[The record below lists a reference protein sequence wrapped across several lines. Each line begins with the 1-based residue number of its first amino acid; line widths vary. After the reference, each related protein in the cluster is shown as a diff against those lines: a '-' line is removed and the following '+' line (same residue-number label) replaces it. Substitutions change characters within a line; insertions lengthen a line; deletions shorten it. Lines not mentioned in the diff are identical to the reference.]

1 MTHMKRLVILQPASA
16 SGAEVTSGRLSESW
30 LRLARIGWVTT
41 AIMVVI
47 VLIASSPSY
56 VAKFGGQLQHATGG
70 DLPPGSHFFAAASA
84 VASLVSAL
92 ITIALSLLLFRRKF
106 REPIAALLSFILLL
120 YGIVMSGPL
129 EFASAYWLG
138 SADWAFTAQSVLLV
152 TPMIALLML
161 YPSGQFVPDWTRWV
175 VLISVPFSF
184 WMLLIAPFD
193 GVNVSRDPQ
202 FATAVG
208 ALFLAFCVSGI
219 YAQIFRYRR
228 RSTNTERKQ
237 IRWAL
242 YGFALWIAYMLFSSV
257 PYFYLTGLPPG
268 APTPW
273 WAPASELGWWLS
285 LNIFPVCLTIAITR
299 HHLWDIDLIIN
310 RTIVYGALS
319 TVVIA
324 LYILVVGALST
335 IFQAGGNLLVTLT
348 ATGLVAIL
356 FQPLRERLQR
366 AVNRLLYGN
375 RDEPFEVLA
384 RLGERLEATLA
395 PEMVYPTIV
404 ETVAQTLKLPYAAIA
419 VRQGEQLVTAETY
432 GRPRSDLVAFPL
444 SYQGSLVGELLVERR
459 APNEAFSD
467 ADKRLLRNIAR
478 QAGAAVHAVQLT
490 ADLQRSRQQ
499 LVTAREEERRRLRR
513 DLHDGLG
520 PHLAS
525 QTLTIDAI
533 GKLLARDPQRAQALL
548 QDLKAQSM
556 AAVQDIRRLVYNL
569 RPPALDELGLLGAL
583 QESAAR
589 QSQNGLSISVE
600 AASSLPPLPAAI
612 EVAAFRIAQEAMN
625 NTVRHAEA
633 QTCTVRLALK
643 TKHKT
648 PGEPQALQV
657 EVVDDGQGFAPDGR
671 PGVGLHSMRERA
683 EELGGDCQIE
693 SAAGAGTHV
702 SALLPLP
709 APQDAP

>member
-1 MTHMKRLVILQPASA
+1 MKRLVILQPASA